1 MTFKWA
7 AAAAV
12 TVALGCFVMP
22 QPASAQPSEP
32 SDISEAVVPPS
43 ESAQPSEPSDA
54 SESVELPSE
63 PANPSGWPSKEVI
76 QMTDWVVAS
85 GDNGGLP
92 FIVIDKTAADIFV
105 FDAQSQFVGTTPAL
119 IGSAPGDE
127 SDPGIG
133 DRELSAIA
141 PDKRTTPAGRFVA
154 SFGPAEGYRQV
165 LWVDFETAVSMH
177 PVVTTNKKE
186 HRLQRL
192 KSPTAED
199 NRITYGCI
207 NVSADF
213 YANVVGPLFKDTQ
226 GIVYILPETK
236 PVTEVFLAYRAPGQ

>member
-1 MTFKWA
+1 MT
-7 AAAAV
+7 
-12 TVALGCFVMP
+12 
-22 QPASAQPSEP
+22 
-32 SDISEAVVPPS
+32 
-43 ESAQPSEPSDA
+43 
-54 SESVELPSE
+54 
-63 PANPSGWPSKEVI
+63 N
-76 QMTDWVVAS
+76 WVVAS

-92 FIVIDKTAADIFV
+92 FIVIDKTAADVFV
-105 FDAQSQFVGTTPAL
+105 FDAQSHFVGTTPAL
-119 IGSAPGDE
+119 LGSAPGDE
-127 SDPGIG
+127 SDPGVG

-165 LWVDFETAVSMH
+165 LWVDFETAVSIH

-213 YANVVGPLFKDTQ
+213 YENVVRPIFTDTK

-236 PVTEVFLAYRAPGQ
+236 PVNEVFLAYRAPAQ

>member
-1 MTFKWA
+1 MTFNRV

-12 TVALGCFVMP
+12 SALLYCS
-22 QPASAQPSEP
+22 ASPSAAFAQPSDGEGANEP
-32 SDISEAVVPPS
+32 IAAANLSLAAWPS
-43 ESAQPSEPSDA
+43 E
-54 SESVELPSE
+54 
-63 PANPSGWPSKEVI
+63 EVI
-76 QMTDWVVAS
+76 QMAKWVVAS

-92 FIVIDKTAADIFV
+92 FIVIDKTAANIFV
-105 FDAQSQFVGTTPAL
+105 FDAQTQFVGATPAL
-119 IGSAPGDE
+119 IGSALGDE

-154 SFGPAEGYRQV
+154 SFGPADGYRQV
-165 LWVDFETAVSMH
+165 LWVDYSTAVSLH

-192 KSPTAED
+192 KSPTPED

-207 NVSADF
+207 NVPAEF
-213 YANVVGPLFKDTQ
+213 YAKVVRPLFKDTK

-236 PVTEVFLAYRAPGQ
+236 PVNEVFLAYRAPGQ